1 MGVISRFSINCG
13 KLSQNEEG
21 HPGHKVLNWQW
32 SFRRLRLV
40 NHYVFQTVS
49 SFLEAYRFCP
59 QPALPSLNITC
70 LFFYSIEARQDLL
83 SGSHRILGI
92 IFMSTIQRL
101 SRTYIVVSHLSCK
114 IYIYKHISQ

>member
-13 KLSQNEEG
+13 KLNQNEEG

-83 SGSHRILGI
+83 SGFAQNFRNHFYEHYSETFKNIHCRFTSKLQNI
-92 IFMSTIQRL
+92 
-101 SRTYIVVSHLSCK
+101 
-114 IYIYKHISQ
+114 HI